1 MKRVTMKSNITA
13 YFYDSILDKN
23 VYGVVPKTEEVCVM
37 ESIVELYNKLTA
49 ESKEYLLVRLEILKS
64 INE

>member
-1 MKRVTMKSNITA
+1 MVTNITA

-23 VYGVVPKTEEVCVM
+23 VYGVVPNAEEVCVM
-37 ESIVELYNKLTA
+37 ENIVDLYNKLTT

>member
-1 MKRVTMKSNITA
+1 MKDNITT

-23 VYGVVPKTEEVCVM
+23 VYGVVPNAEEVCVM
-37 ESIVELYNKLTA
+37 ENIVDLYNKLTT

>member
-1 MKRVTMKSNITA
+1 MKGNITT
-13 YFYDSILDKN
+13 YFFDSILDKS
-23 VYGVVPKTEEVCVM
+23 VYGVVPNAEEVCVM
-37 ESIVELYNKLTA
+37 ENIVDLYNKLTT

>member
-1 MKRVTMKSNITA
+1 MESSSTT

-23 VYGVVPKTEEVCVM
+23 VYGVVPNTEEVCVM
-37 ESIVELYNKLTA
+37 ENIVDLYNKLTT

>member
-1 MKRVTMKSNITA
+1 MESSSTT

-23 VYGVVPKTEEVCVM
+23 VYGVVPNAEEVCVM
-37 ESIVELYNKLTA
+37 ENIVDLYNKLTA
-49 ESKEYLLVRLEILKS
+49 ESREYLLVRLDILKS